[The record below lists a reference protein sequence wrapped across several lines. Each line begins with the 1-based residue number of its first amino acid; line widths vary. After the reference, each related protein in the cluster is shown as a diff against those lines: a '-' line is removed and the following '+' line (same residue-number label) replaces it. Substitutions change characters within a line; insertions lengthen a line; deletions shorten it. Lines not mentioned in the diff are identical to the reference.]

1 MYRVSGYCRM
11 RSYGDD
17 IKLIPDFVDD
27 FLEINGSFLCFVIG
41 FLMHFGRMRSY
52 CNKMM
57 I

>member
-1 MYRVSGYCRM
+1 M